1 MARIPV
7 YSQGVSARQGRG
19 PGMAG
24 GVPAVDGGGLALARA
39 GAAISNIG
47 EQAYNVE
54 QRKQEED
61 AAAWS
66 AEQLSKARLDWT
78 QQQIERE
85 QNAPAGAA
93 NYTGQLTKDYDEYTE
108 NLIKSAP
115 TDKAR
120 EYLRN
125 RMTDL
130 KTSVVGRGMQF
141 EATSRL
147 NDRINKIGSAVD
159 TSRIAVDLDPSQFQS
174 VLAENLATLDALDIP
189 EAKKVEIRD
198 NAKQQLSFAA
208 VASRMR
214 SNPGAVLQQL
224 GSEDGGGALDVR
236 MLNADNRIRL
246 RTQAEAELKRREA
259 EAKQAAAINRAEMTF
274 RLQDAQAAYMQG
286 LQYDNPPTAAE
297 LQAVYGEEKG
307 QQVFN
312 RLTKTQQFGIDV
324 QQYATLPVSERAA
337 WIESR
342 KPAADG
348 MATEGYAEDLQLFG
362 QLVKN
367 ADNINKQMA
376 EDGAGYAIKYSPE
389 VAAAWQGV
397 MTADPDNAAAAYQTY
412 AEAVKGEQAR
422 LGLPNVTVVPKSYV
436 SQMAAAFK
444 DPANQ
449 GTKQVEMVKSM
460 QQTWGQHFPQVFSQI
475 QSEVPN
481 SVKIISNVDDDTAVL
496 LSSIAPVDNKTLAA
510 PLLSADVTLMKN
522 GLKEGMSEFA
532 QTFAAQGGSG
542 LSTYNAVYGEAER
555 GAMALMANGMS
566 PSEAAEQMT
575 RRLTQRYTRDNKLQ
589 VDGSLRVP
597 ADYDMDIVQEGAQ
610 AVLSRLTAD
619 DVLIKDVPGIS
630 PEARDTQFRNI
641 LRASQMVTNKDETGV
656 FLMYNGAAIAG
667 KDGRP
672 LTMTFEELMG
682 AAGESESANS
692 YILMGDR

>member
-24 GVPAVDGGGLALARA
+24 GVPGIDGGGAALAQLGNVVSDV
-39 GAAISNIG
+39 GAREYS
-47 EQAYNVE
+47 VE
-54 QRKQEED
+54 QQKQEED
-61 AAAWS
+61 AAAWA
-66 AEQLSKARLDWT
+66 AEKLSKARLDWT

-93 NYTGQLTKDYDEYTE
+93 NYTGQLTKDYDAYTE
-108 NLIKSAP
+108 ELVKSAP
-115 TDKAR
+115 TEKAR

-130 KTSVVGRGMQF
+130 KTGIVGRGMQF

-147 NDRINKIGSAVD
+147 NDRIGKISSAVD
-159 TSRIAVDLDPSQFQS
+159 TGRIAVDLDPSQFNS
-174 VLAENLATLDALDIP
+174 VLAENLATLEALDIP
-189 EAKKVEIRD
+189 EAKKVELRE
-198 NAKQQLSFAA
+198 NAKQGLGFAA
-208 VASRMR
+208 VAARMR
-214 SNPGAVLQQL
+214 DNPSAVLQQL

-236 MLNADNRIRL
+236 VLNADNRIRL
-246 RTQAEAELKRREA
+246 RNQAEAELKRREA
-259 EAKQAAAINRAEMTF
+259 EAKQAAAINRAEMSF

-297 LQAVYGEEKG
+297 LHATYGPEKG

-312 RLTKTQQFGIDV
+312 RLTKTQQYGIAV
-324 QQYATLPVSERAA
+324 QEYATLPVSERAA
-337 WIESR
+337 WIESK
-342 KPAADG
+342 KPAAG
-348 MATEGYAEDLQLFG
+348 GIATEGYAEDLQLFG

-367 ADNINKQMA
+367 ADNINQQLA
-376 EDGAGYAIKYSPE
+376 ADGAGYAIKYAPE
-389 VAAAWQGV
+389 VAAAWDGV
-397 MTADPDNAAAAYQTY
+397 MNAQPENAAAAYQTY

-422 LGLPNVTVVPKSYV
+422 LGVPSPTVVPKSYV

-444 DPANQ
+444 DPANA
-449 GTKQVEMVKSM
+449 GVKQVELVKSM
-460 QQTWGQHFPQVFSQI
+460 QQTWGQHFPEVFSQI

-510 PLLSADVTLMKN
+510 PLLPAEVTLMKN
-522 GLKEGMSEFA
+522 SLKENMSDFA
-532 QTFAAQGGSG
+532 RTFAAQGGSG
-542 LSTYNAVYGEAER
+542 ITTYNSVYSEAER
-555 GAMALMANGMS
+555 GALALMANGKS
-566 PSEAAEQMT
+566 AAEASEEMT
-575 RRLTQRYTRDNKLQ
+575 RRLTARYERNGSLQ

-597 ADYDMDIVQEGAQ
+597 AEYDMDIVQEGAQ
-610 AVLSRLTAD
+610 AVLSRLTPD
-619 DVLIKDVPGIS
+619 DVLIADAPGIT
-630 PEARDTQFRNI
+630 PEGRDTFFRNI
-641 LRASQMVTNKDETGV
+641 LRASQLVTNKDESGV

-682 AAGESESANS
+682 AAGESAYKEVQTGGR
-692 YILMGDR
+692 LR